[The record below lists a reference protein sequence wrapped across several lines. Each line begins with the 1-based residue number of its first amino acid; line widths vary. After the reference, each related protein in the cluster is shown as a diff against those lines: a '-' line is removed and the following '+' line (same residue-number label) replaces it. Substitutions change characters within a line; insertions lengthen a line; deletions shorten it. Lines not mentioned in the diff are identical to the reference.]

1 MIAIFV
7 KSHSIFFFLQSPLPK
22 GVTAPHAF
30 SNVEYDGFID
40 LGKQLSILHSLLS
53 ECITKVTPTKLKDI
67 DRLHCILE
75 RVGFA
80 MAQPHPNLLRQI
92 EIPND
97 SAALHNY
104 HSLQRNVFRYVLHI
118 RKIKMMR

>member
-1 MIAIFV
+1 MNAIFFV
-7 KSHSIFFFLQSPLPK
+7 TSKNYFFLQSPLPK

-30 SNVEYDGFID
+30 TNVEYDGFID

-75 RVGFA
+75 RVGYA

-104 HSLQRNVFRYVLHI
+104 HSLQRNVFRYVY
-118 RKIKMMR
+118 KINMMV